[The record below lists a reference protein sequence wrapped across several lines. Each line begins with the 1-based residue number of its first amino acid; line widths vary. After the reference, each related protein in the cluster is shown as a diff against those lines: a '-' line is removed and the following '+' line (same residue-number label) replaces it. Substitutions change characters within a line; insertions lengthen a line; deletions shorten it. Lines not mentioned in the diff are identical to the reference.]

1 MPPNDDIGTDAYAER
16 TIAANALVNIDYET
30 SRCIDMSKN
39 IKSWMKIRIHCEQ
52 WAGKWL
58 FALLQKLTKLIQ
70 FWDFLICYSIQVES

>member
-39 IKSWMKIRIHCEQ
+39 IKS
-52 WAGKWL
+52 
-58 FALLQKLTKLIQ
+58 
-70 FWDFLICYSIQVES
+70 